1 MKKVTVALSVLV
13 VLFAVV
19 FTAGC
24 ITDDSEPTE
33 LLVATTTSLFDTGL
47 LDAVQDY
54 YLEEYNVN
62 LLFTAQGTGK
72 AIASAKNGDADVLL
86 VQLPQSG
93 KEPC

>member
-1 MKKVTVALSVLV
+1 MKKVTVALGALL

-19 FTAGC
+19 FAAGC
-24 ITDDSEPTE
+24 ITEEPSEPTD

-62 LLFTAQGTGK
+62 
-72 AIASAKNGDADVLL
+72 
-86 VQLPQSG
+86 
-93 KEPC
+93 

>member
-62 LLFTAQGTGK
+62 LLFT
-72 AIASAKNGDADVLL
+72 
-86 VQLPQSG
+86 
-93 KEPC
+93 